1 MKSYNEDEE
10 ELRFLEKT
18 LSAGKGAL
26 CPPSSLFAEYAVGNV
41 SRKERELMEKH
52 LANCRRCHSVFKMIN
67 TEPQMAPE
75 ECSLEWSVV
84 KEALERAT
92 DNSADNPEDFDSAD
106 AVRLEKEQES
116 GNEGVSASK
125 SNIVPLQNIS
135 SREMKTGREDRI
147 RPFSSKRRILW
158 PLAAAASLLMI
169 FLITA
174 ILRMDN
180 VPDGERGRGTTPPPN
195 IRVTVTGIMEPGS
208 VQFSHGK
215 GEAPFA
221 SLKVDS
227 RQPSV
232 EYALKQGSYQL
243 RFLGATSESTW
254 QSVEVFDSSAVREVT
269 MKAEPNSLVFTSSS
283 PQDSLA
289 GAVLTFTREGNVI
302 TGNISSDNFVLGPF
316 QKGEVLEDVEIR
328 KGDNKWR
335 STGSI
340 EISGG
345 LQKINVEL
353 RKQ

>member
-52 LANCRRCHSVFKMIN
+52 LASCRRCHSVFKMIN

-75 ECSLEWSVV
+75 ECRLEWSVV
-84 KEALERAT
+84 KEALEKTT
-92 DNSADNPEDFDSAD
+92 DNLEDSDIA
-106 AVRLEKEQES
+106 AVRPEKAQES
-116 GNEGVSASK
+116 GNEGMSPSK

-135 SREMKTGREDRI
+135 SREMKTGREDQI
-147 RPFSSKRRILW
+147 YPFSSKRRMLW

-169 FLITA
+169 FLITV
-174 ILRMDN
+174 ILTRDN
-180 VPDGERGRGTTPPPN
+180 VPDGERGRGTSPPLN
-195 IRVTVTGIMEPGS
+195 IRVTITGIMEPGS
-208 VQFSHGK
+208 VQFSHGR

-232 EYALKQGSYQL
+232 GYALKQGSYQL
-243 RFLGATSESTW
+243 RFLGAMSESQW
-254 QSVEVFDSSAVREVT
+254 QSVEVSDSSAVREV
-269 MKAEPNSLVFTSSS
+269 MVNAEPNSLVFTSSS
-283 PQDSLA
+283 LPDSLA

-328 KGDNKWR
+328 KGDKKWR
-335 STGSI
+335 SAGSI